1 MANGIRN
8 GYRIGVRPDPKDR
21 SRYLWTIHG
30 ISNMFW
36 EQSSTAFSSVE
47 QALAEAN
54 ARADQ
59 LD

>member
-8 GYRIGVRPDPKDR
+8 GYRVGVRPDPNDR

-30 ISNMFW
+30 IRNMFW
-36 EQSSTAFSSVE
+36 EQSPTAYTSVE

>member
-1 MANGIRN
+1 VHGIR
-8 GYRIGVRPDPKDR
+8 
-21 SRYLWTIHG
+21 
-30 ISNMFW
+30 NMFW
-36 EQSSTAFSSVE
+36 EQSPIAYTSAE